1 MSHLNFNNSIPRTF
15 EERPFATYNRQTSL
29 QPVPLSPK
37 TGKIT
42 FNQPQNLP
50 QPLGQNKTYTQPQTY
65 VQASNPPKFTTQN
78 QAAPVT
84 QKITTVQKINTTGLG
99 SQSTVGK
106 KFVPLSY

>member
-15 EERPFATYNRQTSL
+15 EERPFATYNRQKSP
-29 QPVPLSPK
+29 QHVPLSPK

-50 QPLGQNKTYTQPQTY
+50 QPLGQNKTY
-65 VQASNPPKFTTQN
+65 VQASNPPNFTTQN